1 MHTTIRC
8 FVLTLVLALLAGPA
22 LAAGWPDLSTPPAAQ
37 GGGERDAAL
46 VVGIA
51 HYDEMPDISGADDNA
66 RAWYAWL
73 RDGRGVP
80 AVKLLIDGE
89 AAKEDII
96 EEAKA
101 AAGRVQPG
109 GTLWFVFIGH
119 GAPAEGAEGVLVGED
134 AKATARSLYARS
146 VTRQELSAALELG
159 QQARTVMVLDACFS
173 GKSASGEDLVSD
185 LQPGLLTGSY
195 RPPRAT
201 VLTAARGD
209 QFAGGLPGTL
219 RPAFSY
225 LLLGALRGWG
235 DGDDDGQ
242 VTAAEAVDYADRA
255 LYEVVKGRSQNPE
268 LLGEGRD
275 LVLSSGRERG
285 PDLAAIVLD
294 LGRSSSLGGGQL
306 ERGVAFDRG
315 DHIVNTVT
323 DQTGFLVVKATP
335 ADATIFINGREVG
348 RGAVQIEEMVGQ
360 YVVVAEAGL
369 YHPARQEI
377 RLGTDGARLELS
389 LSPAFGLLQVSST
402 PAGAEVRLDGERVG
416 TTPWKVE
423 RKKSGSY
430 ELSLALDDYL
440 GHRETI
446 EVRDGQPTS
455 VSATLEPNFGG
466 LVVHS
471 SPAGARVLL
480 DGRDSGELTPA
491 TFSIVKPGV
500 TEVRLTLEG
509 YGDVVKA
516 ATVERRGTARLDL
529 TLPPKLGLLSVMANG
544 RDGAPCE
551 GAVFLDGQQRGL
563 TPLKLELP
571 AREYAL
577 EVRCGKSVGKERV
590 AVLHNERVSLTV
602 DTGGVGDLDWVSIPG
617 GSFSMGSS
625 DGGSDEK
632 PVHTVRVASFEMAR
646 SEVTFGQYQACVDAG
661 ACTAPHV
668 SDGTCRVKLD
678 GKWQNGRLP
687 SSFQGAEQPVVCV
700 DWEQARAYARWVGGR
715 LPTEAEWEYA
725 ARGGQSY
732 THAGSNTAGDVAW
745 YDGNSGGRTQE
756 VCGKRQNG
764 YGLCDMSGNVWEWV
778 EDWYHSSYTGAPT
791 DGSAWLSPSGSDRVI
806 RGGSWNYS
814 ARIARVANRNYDDP
828 GLRSGNLGLRLV
840 RE

>member
-1 MHTTIRC
+1 MGRRRQEGALPEGAS
-8 FVLTLVLALLAGPA
+8 VLLVLLLAGCWIGP
-22 LAAGWPDLSTPPAAQ
+22 GSWSDWDLKH
-37 GGGERDAAL
+37 GEFDTAEVEGDADTDS
-46 VVGIA
+46 VG
-51 HYDEMPDISGADDNA
+51 DTDTDLD
-66 RAWYAWL
+66 
-73 RDGRGVP
+73 
-80 AVKLLIDGE
+80 
-89 AAKEDII
+89 
-96 EEAKA
+96 
-101 AAGRVQPG
+101 
-109 GTLWFVFIGH
+109 
-119 GAPAEGAEGVLVGED
+119 
-134 AKATARSLYARS
+134 
-146 VTRQELSAALELG
+146 
-159 QQARTVMVLDACFS
+159 TV
-173 GKSASGEDLVSD
+173 
-185 LQPGLLTGSY
+185 
-195 RPPRAT
+195 
-201 VLTAARGD
+201 
-209 QFAGGLPGTL
+209 
-219 RPAFSY
+219 
-225 LLLGALRGWG
+225 
-235 DGDDDGQ
+235 DDDGDGYSEAEGDCDDGNAAINPGATDMVGDDNDQ
-242 VTAAEAVDYADRA
+242 NCDGVDGTDADGDGHAAEWSGGDDCDDEDDHTFAGAAEDESNTACMTDAD
-255 LYEVVKGRSQNPE
+255 EDGWGS
-268 LLGEGRD
+268 EGRE
-275 LVLSSGRERG
+275 G
-285 PDLAAIVLD
+285 
-294 LGRSSSLGGGQL
+294 
-306 ERGVAFDRG
+306 
-315 DHIVNTVT
+315 T
-323 DQTGFLVVKATP
+323 DCNDG
-335 ADATIFINGREVG
+335 DATINPGADETWYDGVDQNCDGLSDYDADGDGFDSNGHGGDDCNDTDADIFPGAHDEWYDKVDQDCDG
-348 RGAVQIEEMVGQ
+348 YDYIEFMNVASGTDFSCALDTDGAVHCWE
-360 YVVVAEAGL
+360 
-369 YHPARQEI
+369 
-377 RLGTDGARLELS
+377 GARLELS

-471 SPAGARVLL
+471 SPAGARVML
-480 DGRDSGELTPA
+480 DGKDSGELTPA
-491 TFSIVKPGV
+491 TFSTVKPGV

-509 YGDVVKA
+509 YGDVVQA
-516 ATVERRGTARLDL
+516 AAVERRGTARLDL

-577 EVRCGKSVGKERV
+577 EVRCGKAVGKERV

-625 DGGSDEK
+625 DEK
-632 PVHTVRVASFEMAR
+632 PVHTVRVGSFEMAR

-668 SDGTCRVKLD
+668 SDGTCYVKQ
-678 GKWQNGRLP
+678 GGSWKKGTLP
-687 SSFQGAEQPVVCV
+687 SIFQGAEQPVVCV

-732 THAGSNTAGDVAW
+732 TYAGSTTLGEVAW
-745 YDGNSGGRTQE
+745 YSENSGGRTHD

-791 DGSAWLSPSGSDRVI
+791 DGSAWLSPAGSNRVF
-806 RGGSWNYS
+806 RGGSWS
-814 ARIARVANRNYDDP
+814 FVAWFVRVAFRDSNDP
-828 GLRSGNLGLRLV
+828 GNRDDNLGFRPV
-840 RE
+840 RD